1 MYRLF
6 LCKRGVKVIK
16 KTGILEISDQYLL
29 YKSLIKKGFIGRIK
43 NEKLDNAEIE
53 AKYFKDIKVHL
64 KNKSL
69 FLVIHG
75 EEIYV
80 KYMTL
85 PKVKKE
91 KLYFL
96 IKNELE
102 YRFKK
107 MDNVMFSYEV
117 AKDNGTN
124 LEVIVFCLNWD
135 KVDLLKECV
144 ENGGVVKGIYP
155 VQFHVL
161 NKYRKKIKEKDYIFI
176 FIMEKSLYFLA
187 CCDNKII
194 GTSLCK
200 TYHREKFIDELEK
213 FKIKCCS
220 VNNSR
225 DLSSIFFLGFPDK
238 YLIEVLSKEYYCVD
252 LGDIDKRE
260 FFKMP

>member
-1 MYRLF
+1 MI
-6 LCKRGVKVIK
+6 RG
-16 KTGILEISDQYLL
+16 TGILEISDQYLL
-29 YKSLIKKGFIGRIK
+29 YKSLFKKGFIGKLK
-43 NEKLDNAEIE
+43 NEKISNPEIM
-53 AKYFKDIKVHL
+53 AKCIKDIKVHL

-91 KLYFL
+91 KLYSL

-107 MDNVMFSYEV
+107 MDNVMFTYDV
-117 AKDNGTN
+117 AKDNGAN

-135 KVDLLKECV
+135 KVDLLKECA
-144 ENGGVVKGIYP
+144 ENGGEIKGIYP
-155 VQFHVL
+155 LQFHVL

-176 FIMEKSLYFLA
+176 FIMDKNLYFLG
-187 CCDNKII
+187 CRDNKII
-194 GTSLCK
+194 GNSLCK
-200 TYHREKFIDELEK
+200 TYHREKFIGELEK

-220 VNNSR
+220 INNFGEFSNM
-225 DLSSIFFLGFPDK
+225 FFLDFPDK
-238 YLIEVLSKEYYCVD
+238 DLIEVLSREYCCVD
-252 LGDIDKRE
+252 LGNIDKSNL
-260 FFKMP
+260 FKMI